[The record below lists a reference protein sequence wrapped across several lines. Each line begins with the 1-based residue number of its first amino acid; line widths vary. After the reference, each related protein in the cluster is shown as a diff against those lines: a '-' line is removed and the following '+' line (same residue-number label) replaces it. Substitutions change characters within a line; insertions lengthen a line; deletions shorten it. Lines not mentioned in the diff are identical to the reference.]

1 MAALQ
6 LGNKPKDSND
16 KPLSLDVIVNGKPIP
31 SDIDIIKLNVDK
43 AINKISRARIYLAAG
58 NAYENTFEESE
69 NSDFAPG
76 KSVEIRFG
84 YEQDNDIVYEGIVEK
99 LGISL
104 KTGFASKPWRS
115 LLVLECADKAI
126 KLTNSYTSDLY
137 EKKKDSEIFSSL
149 ISKVSGL
156 TKTIS
161 STTVTHPFLPKYNS
175 NDWDFIIERSKI
187 NGLVVLNSDNNI
199 TISKPTKTVF
209 LPEQTITNGES
220 TISFEARIDS
230 GTQLS
235 SLTLDSWD
243 PYTDKKNKSTAQE
256 PSLTANSSLTGK
268 SLSSATSASSIK
280 INIPQKA
287 EVAELAAIS
296 NAILQ
301 NSRINRIVGTAT
313 FKGVNNIDI
322 GSVIALNGFGKH
334 FDGNIYVTAI
344 SHQIESGI
352 FTTSIGF
359 GLKKSIISSN
369 DIDKSQ
375 FIKPING
382 LHIGTVKKIDA
393 DPLNEDRIQVLI
405 PALKNSGNG
414 IWAKLSHFYTSIKAG
429 SFFIPEIGSQ
439 VIVSFIANDPR
450 HPVILGGLYT
460 KSKTPYTKITK
471 ENSLKAFLTKE
482 KLTLE
487 FDDKDKKITI
497 STPKKNSIVISE
509 KTKGITISDQNNNTI
524 KMSDSGISID
534 SKKDIK
540 ITSSKTVTISGS
552 SGVSISAKSGKGANI
567 TGNKVNVDA
576 KTSLTLKGTSKAGLT
591 ASGKVTI
598 KGASVGIN

>member
-1 MAALQ
+1 MASL
-6 LGNKPKDSND
+6 LSGNKPKDSVE
-16 KPLSLDVIVNGKPIP
+16 KPISFDVIVNGKSIT
-31 SDIDIIKLNVDK
+31 SDYKIIKLNVDK
-43 AINKISRARIYLAAG
+43 AINKISKARIYLAG
-58 NAYENTFEESE
+58 GDAYLNTFDESE
-69 NSDFAPG
+69 DTNFKPG
-76 KSVEIRFG
+76 KSVELRFG
-84 YEQDNDIVYEGIVEK
+84 YEQNNVVVYKGIVEK

-104 KTGFASKPWRS
+104 KTGFSSEPWRS
-115 LLVLECADKAI
+115 LLVLDCVDKAI

-156 TKTIS
+156 SKTIT
-161 STTVTHPFLPKYNS
+161 STSVTHAFLPKYNS
-175 NDWDFIIERSKI
+175 SDWDFIIKRSKI
-187 NGLVVLNSDNNI
+187 NGLVVLNSDNKI
-199 TISKPTKTVF
+199 TISKPTKTVSR
-209 LPEQTITNGES
+209 PEQTITNGES
-220 TISFEARIDS
+220 TISFDAQIDS
-230 GTQLS
+230 GTQIN

-243 PYTDKKNKSTAQE
+243 PYTNKKTQSKAQE
-256 PSLTANSSLTGK
+256 PTLTANKSLTGK
-268 SLSSATSASSIK
+268 TLSSSTSASSIK
-280 INIPQKA
+280 VNIPQKT
-287 EVAELAAIS
+287 EVAELKAIS

-301 NSRINRIVGTAT
+301 NSRLNRIVGRAT
-313 FKGVNNIDI
+313 FKGVTNIDI
-322 GSVIALNGFGKH
+322 GSVIALTGFGKH
-334 FDGNIYVTAI
+334 FDGNIYVTSI

-369 DIDKSQ
+369 EIDKSEI
-375 FIKPING
+375 IKPING

-405 PALKNSGNG
+405 PALKDSGNG
-414 IWAKLSHFYTSIKAG
+414 IWAKLSHFYTSNKAG

-460 KSKTPYTKITK
+460 KSKTPYTKIKK

-497 STPKKNSIVISE
+497 STPKKNSIVIDE
-509 KTKGITISDQNNNTI
+509 KTKGITITDQNKNTM
-524 KMSDSGISID
+524 KMSDSGIELN

-540 ITSSKTVTISGS
+540 ITSSKSVTISGS
-552 SGVSISAKSGKGANI
+552 KGVSISGKSGKGATI
-567 TGNKVNVDA
+567 TGNKVNVTS
-576 KTSLTLKGTSKAGLT
+576 KTSLMVKGGSKADLK

>member
-16 KPLSLDVIVNGKPIP
+16 KPVSLDVIVNGKSIP
-31 SDIDIIKLNVDK
+31 SGIEIIKVNVDK

-58 NAYENTFEESE
+58 NPYENTFEESE
-69 NSDFAPG
+69 NSDFEPG
-76 KSVEIRFG
+76 KPVEIQFG
-84 YEQDNDIVYEGIVEK
+84 YEQDNDTVFEGIVEK

-104 KTGFASKPWRS
+104 KTGFTSKPWRS
-115 LLVLECADKAI
+115 LLVLECVDKAI

-161 STTVTHPFLPKYNS
+161 STSVTHPFLPKYNS

-230 GTQLS
+230 GKQLS

-243 PYTDKKNKSTAQE
+243 PYTDKKNQSTAQE

-268 SLSSATSASSIK
+268 SLSSTTSASSIK
-280 INIPQKA
+280 INIPQKT
-287 EVAELAAIS
+287 EVTELAAIS

-301 NSRINRIVGTAT
+301 DSRINRIVGTAT

-344 SHQIESGI
+344 SHQIETGI
-352 FTTSIGF
+352 FTTTIGF

-369 DIDKSQ
+369 EIDKSQ
-375 FIKPING
+375 LIKPING

-414 IWAKLSHFYTSIKAG
+414 IWAKLSHFYTSAKAG
-429 SFFIPEIGSQ
+429 SFFIPEIASQ

-460 KSKTPYTKITK
+460 KTKTPYTKITK

-497 STPKKNSIVISE
+497 STPKKNSIIVSE
-509 KTKGITISDQNNNTI
+509 KTKGITITDQNNNTI
-524 KMSDSGISID
+524 KMSDSGISLD

-540 ITSSKTVTISGS
+540 ITSSKSVTISGS
-552 SGVSISAKSGKGANI
+552 SGVSISGKSGKGASI

-576 KTSLTLKGTSKAGLT
+576 KTSLTLRGASKAGLT

>member
-1 MAALQ
+1 MASFLS
-6 LGNKPKDSND
+6 GNKPKDSVE
-16 KPLSLDVIVNGKPIP
+16 KPISFDVIVNGRSIT
-31 SDIDIIKLNVDK
+31 SDYKIIKLNVDK
-43 AINKISRARIYLAAG
+43 AINKISKARIYLAG
-58 NAYENTFEESE
+58 GDAYLNTFDESE
-69 NSDFAPG
+69 DSNFTPG
-76 KSVEIRFG
+76 KSVELRFG
-84 YEQDNDIVYEGIVEK
+84 YEQNNDVVYKGIIEK

-104 KTGFASKPWRS
+104 KTGFSSEPWRS
-115 LLVLECADKAI
+115 LLVLDCVDKAI

-156 TKTIS
+156 SKTITATS
-161 STTVTHPFLPKYNS
+161 VTHPFLPKYNS
-175 NDWDFIIERSKI
+175 NDWDFIIKRSKI
-187 NGLVVLNSDNNI
+187 NGLVVLNSDNKI
-199 TISKPTKTVF
+199 TISKPTKTVTS
-209 LPEQTITNGES
+209 PEQTITNGES
-220 TISFEARIDS
+220 TITFDAQIDS
-230 GTQLS
+230 GTQIN
-235 SLTLDSWD
+235 SLTMDSWD
-243 PYTDKKNKSTAQE
+243 PFTDKKNESTAQE
-256 PSLTANSSLTGK
+256 PTLTANKSLTGK
-268 SLSSATSASSIK
+268 SLSSSTSASSIK
-280 INIPQKA
+280 VNIPQKT
-287 EVAELAAIS
+287 EITELKAIS

-301 NSRINRIVGTAT
+301 NSRLNRIVGRAT
-313 FKGVNNIDI
+313 FKGVTNIDI
-322 GSVIALNGFGKH
+322 GSVIALTGFGKH

-359 GLKKSIISSN
+359 GLKKSIVSSN
-369 DIDKSQ
+369 EIDKSEI
-375 FIKPING
+375 IKPING

-414 IWAKLSHFYTSIKAG
+414 IWAKLSHFYTSSKAG

-460 KSKTPYTKITK
+460 KSKTPYTKIKK

-497 STPKKNSIVISE
+497 STPKKNSIVIDE
-509 KTKGITISDQNNNTI
+509 KTKGITITDQNKNTM
-524 KMSDSGISID
+524 KMSDSGIELN

-540 ITSSKTVTISGS
+540 ITSSKSITISGS
-552 SGVSISAKSGKGANI
+552 NGVSISGKSGKGASI
-567 TGNKVNVDA
+567 TGNKVNVTA
-576 KTSLTLKGTSKAGLT
+576 KTSLMVKGGSKADLN

-598 KGASVGIN
+598 KGATVGIN